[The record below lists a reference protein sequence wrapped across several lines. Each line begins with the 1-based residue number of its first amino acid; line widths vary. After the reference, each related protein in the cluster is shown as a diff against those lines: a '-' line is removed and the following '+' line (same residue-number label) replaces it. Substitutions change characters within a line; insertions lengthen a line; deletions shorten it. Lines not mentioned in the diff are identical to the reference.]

1 MVPRERKRRD
11 PVSDAHGSSTEVGKP
26 PRVEGEPRTAEK
38 KPTMKKMELPSTVS
52 LLLSGFDK
60 WVVQSKP
67 CCEDASRVLRCLQRA
82 SMQTKSVSS
91 QTVPSI
97 PVLLQNERYGRT
109 GVRAFNISSMP
120 TDALLF

>member
-1 MVPRERKRRD
+1 MKA
-11 PVSDAHGSSTEVGKP
+11 SCG
-26 PRVEGEPRTAEK
+26 K
-38 KPTMKKMELPSTVS
+38 KPTVKKMDLPSTVS

-82 SMQTKSVSS
+82 AMQTKSVSS